1 MKTIRAG
8 VGYVGLFGRRAGG
21 SEAVEGAGRYD
32 LVTER
37 RFLNPLE
44 TEADTG
50 RAPAVVGDRYELG
63 ELLGSGGTARVYRA
77 HDRDAG
83 TECAVKLFHRNA
95 ATLGPRRARETAI
108 LQGLDH
114 PGVVGLHDAGLE
126 DGRAYLVVQLVEGED
141 LAERLLTGPLG
152 LDEITAAAL
161 RLADALAHVHERGV
175 IHRDLKSGNVL
186 LGADGAMITDFG
198 VAYLLDTT
206 RVTAVGSV
214 AGTAAY
220 MAPEQVLGEPVG
232 PPADVYALGL
242 VLIEA
247 VTAEREY
254 AGPRVEAALARL
266 SRQPRIPEGL
276 PDELS
281 QVLHLMTARDPAL
294 RPTAAEV
301 VRALSGASSLPPQ
314 PLPSGLVT
322 PPSPPASRRKRGVV
336 AAAVLSPV
344 AAGLV
349 LVALVTGSGRVTDS
363 LHSPSYPDPGRIP
376 ATSFAPAPSSI
387 VILTPVGSDAVS
399 PPGDGKAPSGG
410 TAAAVQAPSPSM
422 TTVTSTATRGP
433 HRGLRH
439 HTPLKLHA
447 TKAIPSGKAKAR

>member
-1 MKTIRAG
+1 MAG
-8 VGYVGLFGRRAGG
+8 AE
-21 SEAVEGAGRYD
+21 SHD

-37 RFLNPLE
+37 RYHLAPLPE
-44 TEADTG
+44 TETEIDTST
-50 RAPAVVGDRYELG
+50 APALVGDRYELG
-63 ELLGSGGTARVYRA
+63 DLLGSGGTARVYRA
-77 HDRDAG
+77 RDRDAG

-114 PGVVGLHDAGLE
+114 PGVVGLHDAGEE
-126 DGRAYLVVQLVEGED
+126 DGRAYLVMQLVEGED
-141 LAERLLTGPLG
+141 LSERLLTGPLG
-152 LDEITAAAL
+152 LDEIVAMAR

-175 IHRDLKSGNVL
+175 IHRDLKPGNVL
-186 LGADGAMITDFG
+186 LGDDGAMITDFG

-276 PDELS
+276 PDGFS

-301 VRALSGASSLPPQ
+301 VRALSEASSSE

-322 PPSPPASRRKRGVV
+322 PPSLPASRRKRGVV

-376 ATSFAPAPSSI
+376 ATSTAPPPSPV

-410 TAAAVQAPSPSM
+410 TVADVQAPPPSM

-433 HRGLRH
+433 HRGVRH
-439 HTPLKLHA
+439 HTPLKSHS
-447 TKAIPSGKAKAR
+447 TGKAVPPGWAAK

>member
-1 MKTIRAG
+1 M
-8 VGYVGLFGRRAGG
+8 
-21 SEAVEGAGRYD
+21 EGAGRYD

-37 RFLNPLE
+37 RFPNPLE
-44 TEADTG
+44 TGTDTG
-50 RAPAVVGDRYELG
+50 AAPAVVGDRYELG

-77 HDRDAG
+77 RDRG
-83 TECAVKLFHRNA
+83 TDGAECAVKLFHRNA

-114 PGVVGLHDAGLE
+114 PGVVGLHDAGEE
-126 DGRAYLVVQLVEGED
+126 DGRAYLVMQLVEGED

-152 LDEITAAAL
+152 LDEITAVAR

-175 IHRDLKSGNVL
+175 IHRDLKPGNVL
-186 LGADGAMITDFG
+186 LGGDGAMITDFG

-301 VRALSGASSLPPQ
+301 VRALSGTSS
-314 PLPSGLVT
+314 LPSGLVT
-322 PPSPPASRRKRGVV
+322 PPSLPSRRKRGVV

-376 ATSFAPAPSSI
+376 ATSFAPPPSGP
-387 VILTPVGSDAVS
+387 VLTPVGSDAVL
-399 PPGDGKAPSGG
+399 PPGEGKAPSGG
-410 TAAAVQAPSPSM
+410 TPAAVQAPPPSM

-433 HRGLRH
+433 HRPLHH
-439 HTPLKLHA
+439 HTPQKPHE
-447 TKAIPSGKAKAR
+447 SGKTFPPGRSAK

>member
-1 MKTIRAG
+1 MAD
-8 VGYVGLFGRRAGG
+8 AE
-21 SEAVEGAGRYD
+21 SHD

-37 RFLNPLE
+37 RFHLSPLPE
-44 TEADTG
+44 TETG
-50 RAPAVVGDRYELG
+50 TGAAPAPALVADRYELG

-77 HDRDAG
+77 RDRATG
-83 TECAVKLFHRNA
+83 GECAVKLFHPNA

-114 PGVVGLHDAGLE
+114 PGVVGLHDAGEE
-126 DGRAYLVVQLVEGED
+126 DGRAYLVMQLVEGED

-152 LDEITAAAL
+152 LDEIAATAR

-175 IHRDLKSGNVL
+175 IHRDLKPGNVL

-301 VRALSGASSLPPQ
+301 VRALSGADA
-314 PLPSGLVT
+314 LPSGLLT
-322 PPSPPASRRKRGVV
+322 PPSPPASRRRRGVV

-363 LHSPSYPDPGRIP
+363 LHSPSYPDPDRIP
-376 ATSFAPAPSSI
+376 VTSSAPPDSSV
-387 VILTPVGSDAVS
+387 VILTPVPSDAVL
-399 PPGDGKAPSGG
+399 PPGEGKAPSGG
-410 TAAAVQAPSPSM
+410 TAAAVPAPPPSM

-433 HRGLRH
+433 RRGVHH
-439 HTPLKLHA
+439 HTPQNPHA
-447 TKAIPSGKAKAR
+447 TGKAVPPGKSAK